1 MLPVLSS
8 SAPLPVVPFADD
20 SEYHA
25 LNCRWFCIRRRIPK
39 LTPSYRLRPL
49 LMSIVKL
56 AGLNVPYDASSAE

>member
-8 SAPLPVVPFADD
+8 SAPPPDVPLADD

-25 LNCRWFCIRRRIPK
+25 VNPMPWRTCRRTPK
-39 LTPSYRLRPL
+39 FTPSYRLLPL

-56 AGLNVPYDASSAE
+56 AGLNVPYGASSTE